1 MERLN
6 PIERD
11 AVASAAAY
19 PMLPLVEEWSAINS
33 GTRNM
38 AGLAIMADRLA
49 AAFGALPGTLS
60 LIDPEPVER
69 VGADGTPSPLEHG
82 RHLRLSV
89 RPQAPVQMLFTGHM
103 DTVYPIDHPFQ
114 AVTRI
119 DDNRLGG
126 P

>member
-49 AAFGALPGTLS
+49 EAFGTLP
-60 LIDPEPVER
+60 
-69 VGADGTPSPLEHG
+69 
-82 RHLRLSV
+82 V
-89 RPQAPVQMLFTGHM
+89 RSA
-103 DTVYPIDHPFQ
+103 
-114 AVTRI
+114 
-119 DDNRLGG
+119 
-126 P
+126 